1 MDEFAVSW
9 HAAYYKLK
17 YILSNSK
24 SLHLLKQKDHM
35 ISTFAKCPRE
45 MEDLN
50 FSMFGS
56 IIAVFVLIFFH
67 LKPNLEKKL
76 YLFKQF
82 LLVRIQFYLF
92 QAPGKWVSAKTVIGC
107 VLRCPRPRIHHVTN
121 HCKMDY
127 LKICTSDMPIR

>member
-1 MDEFAVSW
+1 MVFPTFGNFELEKRGKKTEKEYSAKKEKMDEFAVSW
-9 HAAYYKLK
+9 HATYYKLK

-35 ISTFAKCPRE
+35 ISTKCPRE

-76 YLFKQF
+76 YLFKQ
-82 LLVRIQFYLF
+82 LF
-92 QAPGKWVSAKTVIGC
+92 S
-107 VLRCPRPRIHHVTN
+107 
-121 HCKMDY
+121 
-127 LKICTSDMPIR
+127 

>member
-1 MDEFAVSW
+1 MP
-9 HAAYYKLK
+9 
-17 YILSNSK
+17 
-24 SLHLLKQKDHM
+24 LL
-35 ISTFAKCPRE
+35 TFPCFNLLYFAKCPRE

-82 LLVRIQFYLF
+82 LLALCSREMLDFKFLMFGSII
-92 QAPGKWVSAKTVIGC
+92 WC
-107 VLRCPRPRIHHVTN
+107 V
-121 HCKMDY
+121 
-127 LKICTSDMPIR
+127 